1 MRTQEHR
8 AGRSAGVWPWYVA
21 CCTNTIMYRYVYCKI
36 RSIQPPP
43 PPCTLHSF
51 QVGGLGVY
59 SKFVQKNLEYTRI
72 HRFCVRIELQHKPLS
87 TRQWYKLRGGRI
99 QHYKSQHCKTLP
111 LKRGWVLDQGGL
123 ILRILQHR
131 YIVRARLFTS
141 TCTYTGV
148 KR

>member
-1 MRTQEHR
+1 MGLGNRENSRTPS
-8 AGRSAGVWPWYVA
+8 SAGVWSWYVV
-21 CCTNTIMYRYVYCKI
+21 CCTNTIMYRYVYRKI
-36 RSIQPPP
+36 RSIRPH

-51 QVGGLGVY
+51 QVGRLL
-59 SKFVQKNLEYTRI
+59 QIRTKNLACTRI

-99 QHYKSQHCKTLP
+99 QHYKSQLCKTLP

-131 YIVRARLFTS
+131 YIVHARLFTS
-141 TCTYTGV
+141 TCTCTGV
-148 KR
+148 